1 MKRKKGISDWGG
13 VGEWCKS
20 WPWREIWIPVGV
32 THLRAEPAGLIE
44 MARCLGDLTSS
55 LEMGSLSV
63 LRSKLQAVF
72 DLTWAACK
80 GSKCLTAWG

>member
-13 VGEWCKS
+13 VGEWRKS
-20 WPWREIWIPVGV
+20 WPWRKIWIPVAV

-63 LRSKLQAVF
+63 LQSKLQAVF